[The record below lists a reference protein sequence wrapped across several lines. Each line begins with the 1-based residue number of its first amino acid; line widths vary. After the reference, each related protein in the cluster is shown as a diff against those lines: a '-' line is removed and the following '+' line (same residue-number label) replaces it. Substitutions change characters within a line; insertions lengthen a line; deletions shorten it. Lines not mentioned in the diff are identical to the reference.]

1 MSDDYYSDFE
11 DGDIVFQRT
20 FAWACFEL
28 LHSACLRVFEHLYRV
43 SICIRR
49 EVALIFAMDPAAST
63 GMGRPN
69 KRINQLR
76 AEVHAKEQEAE
87 KLAAETMALKV

>member
-1 MSDDYYSDFE
+1 
-11 DGDIVFQRT
+11 
-20 FAWACFEL
+20 
-28 LHSACLRVFEHLYRV
+28 
-43 SICIRR
+43 
-49 EVALIFAMDPAAST
+49 MDPAAST